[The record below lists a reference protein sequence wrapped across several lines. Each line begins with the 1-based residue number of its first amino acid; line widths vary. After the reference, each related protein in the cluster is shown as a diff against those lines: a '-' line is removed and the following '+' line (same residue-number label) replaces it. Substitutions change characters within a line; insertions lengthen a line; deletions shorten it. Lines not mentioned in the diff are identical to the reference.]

1 VNSEVAVSHS
11 KTFTQTLV
19 LSEWCYKL
27 QGLMGLLSAF
37 TSSINTIIYQ
47 AQHKEKNMVFNSA
60 QKVIFVLFAIWVLAG
75 LFDKGEDL
83 IFHVIFGSIIF
94 GGLIWS
100 ARKDH

>member
-1 VNSEVAVSHS
+1 
-11 KTFTQTLV
+11 
-19 LSEWCYKL
+19 
-27 QGLMGLLSAF
+27 MGLLSAF

-83 IFHVIFGSIIF
+83 IFRVIFGSIIF

-100 ARKDH
+100 ARKDQ